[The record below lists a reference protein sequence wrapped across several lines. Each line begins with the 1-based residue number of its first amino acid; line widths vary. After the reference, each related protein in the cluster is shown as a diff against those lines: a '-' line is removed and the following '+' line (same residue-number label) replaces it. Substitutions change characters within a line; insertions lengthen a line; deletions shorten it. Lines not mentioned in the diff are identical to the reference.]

1 MTAAEPEIQVRNLSN
16 EVVETLALSPQVF
29 DYQASESLVWEAVT
43 AFLAGRR
50 KGSHSTKT
58 RAEVRGGG
66 RKPWRQKGTGRAR
79 AGHVRS
85 PLWRTGGVVFGPKPR
100 NYAQSLSKKKR
111 RGAVKLVLSD
121 KLKNEG
127 LLVLDSLELSSH
139 RTRNFVDLMGA
150 FDLNRKLLVV
160 DSRENRNL
168 FLSTRNLPGV
178 KMVPALGV
186 NVYDLVNA
194 EVLMISKASLLEL
207 QEVLLRS

>member
-1 MTAAEPEIQVRNLSN
+1 MTESSTEIQVRNLSN
-16 EVVETLALSPQVF
+16 EVVETLPLSRRVF
-29 DYQASESLVWEAVT
+29 DYQASESLLWEAVT

-50 KGSHSTKT
+50 KGSHSTRT

-79 AGHVRS
+79 AGTIRS
-85 PLWRTGGVVFGPKPR
+85 PLWRSGGVTFGPKPR

-121 KLKNEG
+121 KLKNEK

-139 RTRNFVDLMGA
+139 KTRNFVDVMGT
-150 FDLNRKLLVV
+150 FDLTRKLLVV

-168 FLSTRNLPGV
+168 FLSTRNLPEV

-186 NVYDLVNA
+186 NVYDLLNA